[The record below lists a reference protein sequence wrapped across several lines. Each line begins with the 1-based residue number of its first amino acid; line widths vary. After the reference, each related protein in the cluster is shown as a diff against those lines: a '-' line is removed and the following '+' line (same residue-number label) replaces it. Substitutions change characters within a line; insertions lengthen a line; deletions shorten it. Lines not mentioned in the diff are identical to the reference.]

1 MEKLVTIVTALAVG
15 LVVGLVVGLAVGLV
29 VGGALTEGPGIARTA
44 APPQDPGTSSPS
56 DGQGGAQALDEAA
69 P

>member
-15 LVVGLVVGLAVGLV
+15 LVVGLVVG
-29 VGGALTEGPGIARTA
+29 GALTERPGIARTA

>member
-1 MEKLVTIVTALAVG
+1 MEKLVTIITV
-15 LVVGLVVGLAVGLV
+15 LAVGLV